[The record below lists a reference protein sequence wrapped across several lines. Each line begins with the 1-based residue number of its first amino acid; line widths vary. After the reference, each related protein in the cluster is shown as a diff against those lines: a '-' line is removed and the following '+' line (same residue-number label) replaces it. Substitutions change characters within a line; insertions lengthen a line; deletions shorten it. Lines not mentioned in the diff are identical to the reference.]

1 MAFSMR
7 IDTLDPQALVQPHQ
21 VHRDIYLD
29 ARIFALEMQHLWAR
43 SWLFVGHASQVPQAG
58 DFISTQ
64 LGAQPV
70 LMLRQADGGI
80 NVLHNRCAHKGS
92 QLTNAPS
99 GNTGRL
105 LRCPYHGWSYQ
116 LDGRLLA
123 TPQRDGYVGTGF
135 EHSAAAQGLTHYG
148 EVAQYRGFVF
158 ARGREA
164 GGAVGA
170 VAAVGAVGA
179 VTGVTGAAPESDD
192 AADAG
197 PSFTEWAGEQ
207 LAALD
212 LLADRSPQG
221 QLRVAGGVL
230 RTIVNA
236 NWKIYLENINDAV
249 HPVSTHQS
257 ATDAARVVWAE
268 ASLGQAPNRPMQAP
282 ASGAGARAEVGFD
295 GTAATPPVAMQQLL
309 PFGSGYDFFQHMGGR
324 VLPHGHSVL
333 GTQHSIHSAYA
344 ELPGYADQLRAAH
357 GAQRAQQVMS
367 FTPQNVVLYPS
378 LALKG
383 APQVMRVLRPLA
395 VDRTLVEAWA
405 FEAVGAPPELLQG
418 ALTYNRIAFSPASIV
433 AADDL
438 HLFEC
443 IQRGLAAQ
451 GNPWVNLQ
459 RELPSPMRDQVGT
472 DLPPRNVS
480 GIDESLLRNQYLT
493 WAKYMGSGL
502 EY

>member
-21 VHRDIYLD
+21 VHRDIYVD
-29 ARIFALEMQHLWAR
+29 AQLFALEMQRLWAR
-43 SWLFVGHASQVPQAG
+43 AWLFVGHASQVPQPG
-58 DFISTQ
+58 DFITTQ

-70 LMLRQADGGI
+70 LMLRQPDGGI
-80 NVLHNRCAHKGS
+80 QVLHNRCAHKGS
-92 QLTNAPS
+92 LLTAAPA
-99 GNTGRL
+99 GNTGRM

-123 TPQRDGYVGTGF
+123 TPLREGYAGTGF
-135 EHSAAAQGLTHYG
+135 ERSAAAQGLTRYG
-148 EVAQYRGFVF
+148 EVAQHRGFVF
-158 ARGREA
+158 ARGGA
-164 GGAVGA
+164 GA
-170 VAAVGAVGA
+170 
-179 VTGVTGAAPESDD
+179 
-192 AADAG
+192 AG
-197 PSFTEWAGEQ
+197 PSFIDWAGEQ

-221 QLRVAGGVL
+221 ELRVAGGVL
-230 RTIVNA
+230 RTVVHA

-257 ATDAARVVWAE
+257 ATDAARSVWAE
-268 ASLGQAPNRPMQAP
+268 ASRQHPPNPPMQAT
-282 ASGAGARAEVGFD
+282 ADGAGAQAEGVVNGP
-295 GTAATPPVAMQQLL
+295 AATPPLAMQQLL

-344 ELPGYADQLRAAH
+344 ALPGYADQLRAAH

-405 FEAVGAPPELLQG
+405 FEAVGAPPELLQS

-443 IQRGLAAQ
+443 IQCGLAAQ

-459 RELPSPMRDQVGT
+459 REVSTPIGDQAGADLLPRD
-472 DLPPRNVS
+472 VS
-480 GIDESLLRNQYLT
+480 GIDEALLRNQYLA
-493 WAKYMGSGL
+493 WVKFMGSGL
-502 EY
+502 

>member
-7 IDTLDPQALVQPHQ
+7 IDRLDPQALVQPHQ
-21 VHRDIYLD
+21 VHRSLYLD
-29 ARIFALEMQHLWAR
+29 ARLFALEMQLVWAR
-43 SWLFVGHASQVPQAG
+43 SWLFVGHASQVPQPG
-58 DFISTQ
+58 DFITTQ

-80 NVLHNRCAHKGS
+80 HVLHNRCAHKGS
-92 QLTNAPS
+92 LLTAAPS
-99 GNTGRL
+99 GNTGRM

-123 TPQRDGYVGTGF
+123 TPLREGYAGTGF
-135 EHSAAAQGLTHYG
+135 EHSAAAKGLTRYG
-148 EVAQYRGFVF
+148 EVAEHRGFVF
-158 ARGREA
+158 ARGA
-164 GGAVGA
+164 VPASDVGGVD
-170 VAAVGAVGA
+170 
-179 VTGVTGAAPESDD
+179 GAAPAGRG
-192 AADAG
+192 AADSG
-197 PSFTEWAGEQ
+197 PSFTDWAGEQ
-207 LAALD
+207 LAAID

-221 QLRVAGGVL
+221 ELRVAGGVL
-230 RTIVNA
+230 RTIVHA

-257 ATDAARVVWAE
+257 ATDAARSVWAE
-268 ASLGQAPNRPMQAP
+268 ASCRQPPNPPMQAP
-282 ASGAGARAEVGFD
+282 AVAAGARADVDVD
-295 GTAATPPVAMQQLL
+295 GPAATPPLALQQLL

-333 GTQHSIHSAYA
+333 GTQHSIHSGYA
-344 ELPGYADQLRAAH
+344 ALPGYVDQLRAAH

-405 FEAVGAPPELLQG
+405 FEAVGAPAELLQS
-418 ALTYNRIAFSPASIV
+418 ALTYNRIAFSPAAIV

-459 RELPSPMRDQVGT
+459 REAPLTSADADADAAGAERLPRD
-472 DLPPRNVS
+472 VS
-480 GIDESLLRNQYLT
+480 GIDEALLRNQYRA
-493 WAKYMGSGL
+493 WAKFMGSGL
-502 EY
+502 